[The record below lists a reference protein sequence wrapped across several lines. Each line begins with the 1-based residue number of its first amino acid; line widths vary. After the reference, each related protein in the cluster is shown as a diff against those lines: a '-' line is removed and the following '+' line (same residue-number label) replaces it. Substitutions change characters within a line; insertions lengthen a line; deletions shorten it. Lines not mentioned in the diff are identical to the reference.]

1 MIVPNWDGNF
11 SRELTVLFLPPNLTS
26 PHQFGGPPSPAL
38 SGRAFFKPS
47 VFACWDIL
55 DHIRYGV
62 LIALVV
68 DCATPIYVDRRVLKL
83 GLEIKLMIKSRMRS
97 VGTLTK

>member
-1 MIVPNWDGNF
+1 MIIFVMA
-11 SRELTVLFLPPNLTS
+11 S
-26 PHQFGGPPSPAL
+26 
-38 SGRAFFKPS
+38 
-47 VFACWDIL
+47 
-55 DHIRYGV
+55 

-68 DCATPIYVDRRVLKL
+68 DRATPIYVDRRVLKL